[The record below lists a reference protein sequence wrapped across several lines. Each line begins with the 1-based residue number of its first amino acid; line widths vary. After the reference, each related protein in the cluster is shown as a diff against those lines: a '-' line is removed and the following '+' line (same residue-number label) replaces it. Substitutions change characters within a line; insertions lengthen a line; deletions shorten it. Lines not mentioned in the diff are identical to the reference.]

1 MSSGSSDGTGTRAPF
16 MGIVTLDGPAA
27 SGKSSVARGLA
38 VALGIPAVSSGLL
51 YRAATYLVAKEGLD
65 GAELQAVMDV
75 LARHRVELLPGV
87 DGDRVLVDG
96 EDVTR
101 FLHTDA
107 VDGGV
112 SWVAAHPEVRG
123 WVSERLREMPAPFV
137 IDGRDMGSVVFPH
150 ARHKFYLHAAP
161 EVRAARR
168 VGERAADLEHVT
180 EAIRR
185 RDALDA
191 RQLAPAPDALP
202 LDTGPLTLD
211 EVVATVLERVK
222 ATAKAEAEVLER
234 AQEQRP

>member
-1 MSSGSSDGTGTRAPF
+1 MSDGSGDAPAF
-16 MGIVTLDGPAA
+16 RDIVTLDGPAA

-38 VALGIPAVSSGLL
+38 LALGIPAVSSGLL

-75 LARHRVELLPGV
+75 LGRHRVELLPGV

-96 EDVTR
+96 DDVTR
-101 FLHTDA
+101 YLHTDA

-112 SWVAAHPEVRG
+112 SWVAAHPQVRT
-123 WVSERLREMPAPFV
+123 WVSDRLREMPPPFV

-150 ARHKFYLHAAP
+150 AKHKFYLHAAP

-168 VGERAADLEHVT
+168 VGERAADLEQVT

-191 RQLAPAPDALP
+191 RQLAPAADALQ

-211 EVVATVLERVK
+211 EVVSTVLARIRSSTPTGVRS
-222 ATAKAEAEVLER
+222 AITADEEH
-234 AQEQRP
+234 AQP